1 MTLVSSPRLAARR
14 LIADFTP
21 TGARYADYFTPTGAR
36 YADYFHLNANRYRT
50 IQKIVSM

>member
-21 TGARYADYFTPTGAR
+21 TGARYADYF
-36 YADYFHLNANRYRT
+36 HLNANRYRT